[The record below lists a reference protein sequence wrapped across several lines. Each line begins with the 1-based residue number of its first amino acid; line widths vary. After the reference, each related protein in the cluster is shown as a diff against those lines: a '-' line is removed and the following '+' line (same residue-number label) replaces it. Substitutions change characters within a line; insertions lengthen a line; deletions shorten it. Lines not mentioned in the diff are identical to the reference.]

1 MTPSGCCTRYY
12 STWKST
18 IGCCRS
24 CDVDAVSHKSTIDIH
39 SRDSHFTQEMAWWWR
54 RMMMGGPRGGGGVWR
69 RNTFEWCIPRD
80 STKLFMT
87 VDKICIIRYAEHAS
101 PDCKRR
107 VNALIT
113 LSARCLVCR
122 ENSTPTHPPTPTHTH
137 TRNIT
142 IFNMWEDKKNHH
154 HHPTLCYTSSP
165 SDSCP
170 LVGRVVLRICMDFLL
185 LYMSH
190 RPDTISA
197 TTMSLEFLPIS
208 RKVNTPS

>member
-24 CDVDAVSHKSTIDIH
+24 CDVDALSHKSTIDIH

-87 VDKICIIRYAEHAS
+87 VDKICIIRYEEHAS

-142 IFNMWEDKKNHH
+142 ICNMWEDKKITTTTQLSVI
-154 HHPTLCYTSSP
+154 HP
-165 SDSCP
+165 
-170 LVGRVVLRICMDFLL
+170 LL
-185 LYMSH
+185 LTRARWWAGSCYGSVWTFCFCTCPTGRTLSPPPRCH
-190 RPDTISA
+190 WS
-197 TTMSLEFLPIS
+197 SCL
-208 RKVNTPS
+208 